1 MFYLCNIH
9 FSIVALNTLFRYIK
23 SASALKFL
31 LTGLIKFPPRFVQ
44 SINEAIILVPLRID
58 FCHILSLAAF
68 FQMCYTKIEGFA

>member
-31 LTGLIKFPPRFVQ
+31 LTGLIKFPPCFVE
-44 SINEAIILVPLRID
+44 SINEAITLVPPPHRFLSYSFPCRIFPD
-58 FCHILSLAAF
+58 VLH
-68 FQMCYTKIEGFA
+68 